1 MSWVPELSRAT
12 WRVLRIPGACLVQVD
27 RRREKFGTMGQR
39 EKREQRGTGL
49 QGEVTEMGGAPE
61 R

>member
-1 MSWVPELSRAT
+1 MSWVLELSRAT
-12 WRVLRIPGACLVQVD
+12 WRALRIPGAYRVRVD
-27 RRREKFGTMGQR
+27 GRREKFSTRGQK

-49 QGEVTEMGGAPE
+49 QGEVTETGGAPE